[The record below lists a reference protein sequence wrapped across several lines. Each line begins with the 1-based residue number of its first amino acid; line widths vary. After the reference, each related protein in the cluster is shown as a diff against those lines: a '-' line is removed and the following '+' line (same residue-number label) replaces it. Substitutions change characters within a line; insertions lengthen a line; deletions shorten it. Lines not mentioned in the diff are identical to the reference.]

1 MEWSTVAFVF
11 PGQGSQVVTMG
22 KDFADAYP
30 AARDLFQ
37 QADEILGVGL
47 SDLCFN
53 GPEAILN
60 DTLNTQPALYVCG
73 AAILQAL
80 KTELPDAR
88 PAFVAGHSLGEFTAL
103 YAAGALAFDDGL
115 RLVRERGRL
124 MQAAGEE
131 QPGAMAAILGLDA
144 DAVREVC
151 EQAVSETGGVLVL
164 ANDNC
169 PGQVVISGDNAALDH
184 GLTLAKA
191 AGAKRAV
198 KLAVSIAAH
207 SPLMRSAS
215 DRFAQALAETRFNA
229 PATPVYANVS
239 AAPLADIDAI
249 RQELEAQL
257 TSSVR
262 WTEAVRAMIADGASL
277 FLEFGPKDVLTGLLK
292 RIDGAKTGVA
302 LNSVANLQQFV
313 EQNRSQ

>member
-37 QADEILGVGL
+37 QADEILGFAL

-80 KTELPDAR
+80 KAELPDAR

-103 YAAGALAFDDGL
+103 YAAGALSFDDGL

-151 EQAVSETGGVLVL
+151 ERAASETGGVLVL

-169 PGQVVISGDNAALDH
+169 PGQVVISGDNAALEQ
-184 GLTLAKA
+184 GLLLAKA
-191 AGAKRAV
+191 AGAKRAI

-207 SPLMRSAS
+207 SSLMQSVS
-215 DRFAQALAETRFNA
+215 ERFARALAETRFNA
-229 PATPVYANVS
+229 PETPVYANVS
-239 AAPLADIDAI
+239 AAPLADVDAI

-262 WTEAVRAMIADGASL
+262 WTESVRAMIADGAEL
-277 FLEFGPKDVLTGLLK
+277 FLELGPKDVLSGLLK
-292 RIDGAKTGVA
+292 RIDGSKTGVP
-302 LNSVANLQQFV
+302 LNSVANLQQFL
-313 EQNRSQ
+313 EQHQSQ